1 MPPVVPTDR
10 ELDALKILWDCRKS
24 SVREIW
30 KILAE
35 RDPDLAYTSVLSLM
49 QSMEKKGL
57 VGHEESGRAYVY
69 FALAARDNV
78 LRTLATR
85 MLDRVFDGAVGEYLV
100 HILES
105 HGPGADELDELEKL
119 VAEAKKRSRKPRSK
133 GNRS

>member
-1 MPPVVPTDR
+1 
-10 ELDALKILWDCRKS
+10 
-24 SVREIW
+24 
-30 KILAE
+30 
-35 RDPDLAYTSVLSLM
+35 M

-85 MLDRVFDGAVGEYLV
+85 MLDHVFDGAVGEYLV

-105 HGPGADELDELEKL
+105 RRPGADELDELEKL